1 MGTPQLVLHAENAES
16 VRLPQNVLE
25 DPRLK
30 LFDWI
35 NGLVSLLFLAS
46 AALQWNDPDPLAWIA
61 IYLVAALACW
71 LPRFHPRG
79 WTVTAAVAA
88 ISSAWAIWLS
98 PILTKMRLGDLMDK
112 MKAEN
117 PRIELS
123 REFLGLAIIAIWMA
137 LVAWQGRRRTR

>member
-1 MGTPQLVLHAENAES
+1 M
-16 VRLPQNVLE
+16 LE

-35 NGLVSLLFLAS
+35 NGLVSLLFLTS

-61 IYLVAALACW
+61 IYLAAALACW

-79 WTVTAAVAA
+79 WTVAAAVAA
-88 ISSAWAIWLS
+88 ISTAWAVWLS
-98 PILTKMRLGDLMDK
+98 PILAEMRLGDLMDK

-123 REFLGLAIIAIWMA
+123 REFLGLVIIALWMGI
-137 LVAWQGRRRTR
+137 VAWQGRRRSR